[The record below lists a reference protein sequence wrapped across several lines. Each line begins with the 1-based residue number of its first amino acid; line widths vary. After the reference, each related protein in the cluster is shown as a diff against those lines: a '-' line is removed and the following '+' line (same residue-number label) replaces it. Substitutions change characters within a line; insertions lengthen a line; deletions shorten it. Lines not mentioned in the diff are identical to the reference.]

1 MYRQYAFLVAWGLI
15 SWRNLRVC
23 LGHDTIDVMLQ
34 KAKKAGELLLSRRPK
49 VRIPR
54 PVRNVLISSG
64 VLLILFVVAGVVY
77 VFVVGRSSALDTKA
91 VALPVAAPTRQE
103 IKPTAPATNAVESA
117 AVELITSPVALGSN
131 ASISV
136 KTNAKSS
143 CAISVVYNNVAS
155 TDSGLGTKVA
165 DEYGTISW
173 TWTVSK
179 TAPVG
184 TWPVKVTCVYNSR
197 SAVVQADLQVTK

>member
-1 MYRQYAFLVAWGLI
+1 
-15 SWRNLRVC
+15 
-23 LGHDTIDVMLQ
+23 MLQ
-34 KAKKAGELLLSRRPK
+34 KAKRAGALLLSRRPK

-54 PVRNVLISSG
+54 PVRNALISSG
-64 VLLILFVVAGVVY
+64 VLLALFIVAGVVY

-91 VALPVAAPTRQE
+91 VALPVAVPARQE
-103 IKPTAPATNAVESA
+103 IKPTQPAKNAVESA

-143 CAISVVYNNVAS
+143 CTISVVYNNVAS
-155 TDSGLGTKVA
+155 TDSGLGPKIA

-179 TAPVG
+179 TASVG
-184 TWPVKVTCVYNSR
+184 TWPVKVTCVYNGR